1 MLTKKQGLH
10 SFKLILS
17 VLVIGLLAVSCKNQ
31 KKAKDKSD
39 TAEVKKEIAAEIEK
53 MDEPEKVKMAGPVQA
68 DKANLKTD
76 QVERY
81 FAAIAEASSI
91 VEANN
96 NIREALTMFSSS
108 DAIVLIEIYNG
119 EDVTDYDEPTTI
131 SRYLNYIKD
140 QKRNSSKIQD
150 VVYDNNGKI
159 KELVLRKSL

>member
-108 DAIVLIEIYNG
+108 DAVVLIEIYNG

-140 QKRNSSKIQD
+140 QKRNPSKIQD